1 MSDATTSARLL
12 AHALSQPGAWVDHPW
27 EGHTVAKV
35 GPKIFAFVDED
46 GIGVKCGRGRADAD
60 EWLDR
65 FPGDATAMSYVGRYG
80 WNTLR
85 VDGAIPFDD
94 LLDAIDGSYEA
105 VVSRLPRSQ
114 QPPAG

>member
-35 GPKIFAFVDED
+35 GPKIFAFVDEAS
-46 GIGVKCGRGRADAD
+46 IGVKCGRGRADAD
-60 EWLDR
+60 EWLDL
-65 FPGDATAMSYVGRYG
+65 FPGDASVMAYIGRYG

-85 VDGAIPFDD
+85 VAGSIPLED
-94 LLDAIDGSYEA
+94 LIDAIDTSYEA

-114 QPPAG
+114 RPATG